1 MSVSDRN
8 TDWRKKLR
16 EEIKGKART
25 EIERVKMPER
35 AASERVKSQ
44 RLEVNTGLTEEMG
57 PPGKLPVVWIV
68 SIRLVWKV
76 APSELIF
83 RDLSKI

>member
-57 PPGKLPVVWIV
+57 PPGSFPLYGLCQSDLYGRLP
-68 SIRLVWKV
+68 R
-76 APSELIF
+76 
-83 RDLSKI
+83 RN

>member
-35 AASERVKSQ
+35 AASERVKPAFGSKY
-44 RLEVNTGLTEEMG
+44 RFNRRNG
-57 PPGKLPVVWIV
+57 PPGSFPLYGLCQSDLYGRLP
-68 SIRLVWKV
+68 R
-76 APSELIF
+76 
-83 RDLSKI
+83 RN